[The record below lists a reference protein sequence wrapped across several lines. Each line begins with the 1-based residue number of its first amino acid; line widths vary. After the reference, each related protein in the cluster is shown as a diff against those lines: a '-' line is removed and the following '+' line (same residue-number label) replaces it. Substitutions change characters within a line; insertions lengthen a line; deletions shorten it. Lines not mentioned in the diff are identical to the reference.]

1 MKSRIDCFDNASA
14 RRTRSPD
21 KLGTSRDEPVT
32 RKMWGDVS
40 NKVVLYPHFSL
51 HSINYLSNDLK
62 YIKMKRVCWIQM
74 TDGDYFSW
82 NALGS
87 WSCQ

>member
-21 KLGTSRDEPVT
+21 KLGTSRDDPVT
-32 RKMWGDVS
+32 RKMWGEVS
-40 NKVVLYPHFSL
+40 NKGVLYPHFSC
-51 HSINYLSNDLK
+51 LSDDLK